1 MNPTQTRDPQRSRRS
16 AGFTL
21 IEIMV
26 VITLIGLIA
35 TVVVPGIMNN
45 VDKGKITTTKAK
57 MSNLGGVLDG
67 YRLLHS
73 KYPDS
78 LTELMEPDD
87 KNLGEP
93 YIDDPEALKDS
104 WGNEF
109 IYSKSSSRKYELIS
123 LGGDGFEGGDG
134 PDADISSD
142 KNKMVGN

>member
-1 MNPTQTRDPQRSRRS
+1 MNPTQTRDTQRSHRS

-35 TVVVPGIMNN
+35 TVVVPGIMSN
-45 VDKGKITTTKAK
+45 VDKGKVVTTKAK
-57 MSNLGGVLDG
+57 MGNLGGVLDK
-67 YRLLHS
+67 YRLYHS

-78 LTELMEPDD
+78 MTELMEPDD
-87 KNLGEP
+87 KNMGEP
-93 YIDDPEALKDS
+93 YIDDPDALKDT
-104 WGNEF
+104 WGNDF
-109 IYSKSSSRKYELIS
+109 IYNKTGPRKYELIS
-123 LGGDGFEGGDG
+123 LGGDGFEGGEG

>member
-1 MNPTQTRDPQRSRRS
+1 MNPTQTRDTQRSRRS

-45 VDKGKITTTKAK
+45 VDKGKIVTTKAK
-57 MSNLGGVLDG
+57 MSNLGSVLDT
-67 YRLLHS
+67 YRLYHS

-93 YIDDPEALKDS
+93 YIDDPEAMKDS

-109 IYSKSSSRKYELIS
+109 IYNKTASRKYELIS
-123 LGGDGFEGGDG
+123 LGGDGFEGGEDA
-134 PDADISSD
+134 DADISSD